1 MTMIIKT
8 KPIGQIRKYR
18 EDLDVTY
25 LFNIFRTSHDLN
37 TANTFSEAFDEK
49 IRPLMD
55 KIDQI
60 RSLFAPD
67 QYGITF
73 PSVVVVGDQSSGKS
87 TLLEA
92 LSLVEL
98 PKGSGIVTR
107 CPLVL
112 RLRRSD
118 RRQVY
123 RLEGNKKI
131 PLDETNLNIM
141 RYIEDETIR
150 LAGNHKNVVSEM
162 IELQVEDPTARDLT
176 VVDLPGIAR
185 NPIAGQP
192 SDIHQQTTKL
202 IRHFIEQKGSVILS
216 VFPANVD
223 VATVESLAL
232 ARAVDPEGLRTIG
245 VITKTDLAP
254 NRDKLIQQL
263 LMDRADVFQ
272 LKLGFV
278 AVRNR
283 STEEDMSLRDART
296 REREFFSTYPAS
308 VGAESKCLGIEA
320 LIDRLANLYA
330 ERVRETFP
338 KIQSDV
344 AKQLKDVREQL
355 SKLPPDLQSTQS
367 RLVKYHDIVSWYV
380 DKFLPQCFVNSTGG
394 QNPSIINV
402 LHHKFGQVEKVI
414 ERENKDFYSPQY
426 RVRVGNAMSACF
438 GEQLPNFLPHPVL
451 KRFIVEKIDAFW
463 RLIEVLVEESFQ
475 IVHQRILDNDRAAC
489 NGEVLSL
496 KLLPTLR
503 GVVKSYLTEKKQLV
517 RQQFEEMIRLEK
529 LEPYTLNHYYMNK
542 INQFRDYE
550 AERRSQNP
558 THGQSVQRRTD
569 DHEEKDDTRL
579 FQSLSNDDY
588 AAQDMVLSIYAYWKL
603 LVKRLLDN
611 IALTLRAA
619 CVFDTC
625 AGINDRL
632 RQLPT
637 KQEGFVDQYLA
648 EDEAIRLRR
657 QRLLKQRDQLEK
669 VDAILGDGLRDIDDE
684 ASGFISGENAP
695 PITLDQLVENINAPR

>member
-1 MTMIIKT
+1 M
-8 KPIGQIRKYR
+8 
-18 EDLDVTY
+18 
-25 LFNIFRTSHDLN
+25 
-37 TANTFSEAFDEK
+37 
-49 IRPLMD
+49 
-55 KIDQI
+55 
-60 RSLFAPD
+60 
-67 QYGITF
+67 
-73 PSVVVVGDQSSGKS
+73 
-87 TLLEA
+87 
-92 LSLVEL
+92 
-98 PKGSGIVTR
+98 
-107 CPLVL
+107 
-112 RLRRSD
+112 
-118 RRQVY
+118 
-123 RLEGNKKI
+123 
-131 PLDETNLNIM
+131 
-141 RYIEDETIR
+141 
-150 LAGNHKNVVSEM
+150 
-162 IELQVEDPTARDLT
+162 
-176 VVDLPGIAR
+176 
-185 NPIAGQP
+185 
-192 SDIHQQTTKL
+192 
-202 IRHFIEQKGSVILS
+202 
-216 VFPANVD
+216 
-223 VATVESLAL
+223 
-232 ARAVDPEGLRTIG
+232 
-245 VITKTDLAP
+245 
-254 NRDKLIQQL
+254 
-263 LMDRADVFQ
+263 
-272 LKLGFV
+272 
-278 AVRNR
+278 
-283 STEEDMSLRDART
+283 
-296 REREFFSTYPAS
+296 
-308 VGAESKCLGIEA
+308 
-320 LIDRLANLYA
+320 
-330 ERVRETFP
+330 
-338 KIQSDV
+338 
-344 AKQLKDVREQL
+344 
-355 SKLPPDLQSTQS
+355 
-367 RLVKYHDIVSWYV
+367 KYHDIVSWYV
-380 DKFLPQCFVNSTGG
+380 DKFLPQCFVNSNNG
-394 QNPSIINV
+394 QNPSISNV

-414 ERENKDFYSPQY
+414 GRENNDFYSPQY

-451 KRFIVEKIDAFW
+451 KRFIAEKIDAFW

-496 KLLPTLR
+496 KLLPTFR

-569 DHEEKDDTRL
+569 DHEEKDDARL
-579 FQSLSNDDY
+579 FQSLSNDDC

-684 ASGFISGENAP
+684 GALASGLMSCENVP
-695 PITLDQLVENINAPR
+695 PITLDQLVENMNAAL